1 MKNNF
6 VGRSLCVIDDFNIEE
21 RAYLFD
27 KVKQLK
33 VAMEKNNKDVLNSFR
48 IDDPDFGIYEVF
60 LEDSTRTKESFKN
73 AAKFHLT
80 KVSELAASNSSF
92 NKGESFSDTFNTL
105 AGYSNS
111 IFIIRS
117 KVEGVCAHLEN
128 QCSQFAK
135 RNNLIKP
142 SFINAGDGKHEHPT
156 QELLDEY
163 TFLEDNDFNYD
174 DIHIALVG
182 DLFHGR
188 TVHSKANG
196 LKIFKNVTI
205 DLVAPKEL
213 SMPEIYIDVMKDNG
227 FNVNIYSSIEE
238 YLNNNKIANKWY
250 FTRPQ
255 LERMGEQILK
265 RQNELRASIT
275 FRKEFIE
282 KLPEDTKFYHPLPRH
297 KVTPTIPIFLDK
309 TSLNGWEKQSING
322 MFVRIILLGMLG
334 GSLGDDFNLKH
345 EIKPKYIDEEYIFRV
360 DTAARSKK
368 KKDYS
373 EGVNPINTGLVIDH
387 ICKGD
392 SPKEIREHMALISRV
407 MEIDDSKGGEWVSMG
422 SDNKYKGILFR
433 PGNKNFSR
441 KELKRLAAIA
451 PGCTL
456 NIIKDNVVVEK
467 YRTTMPPRIYNFENM
482 CCKNEA
488 CISNPAQGESVEAM
502 FFRTKDHKFICNY
515 CGKAH
520 SFKNI
525 FK

>member
-1 MKNNF
+1 MENYF
-6 VGRSLCVIDDFNIEE
+6 VGRSLCVIDDFSIDE
-21 RAYLFD
+21 RAFLFN
-27 KVKQLK
+27 KVKELK
-33 VAMEKNNKDVLNSFR
+33 KAMLNNEKDKLKSFR
-48 IDDPDFGIYEVF
+48 INDPDFGIYEVF

-92 NKGESFSDTFNTL
+92 NKGESYSDTFNTL

-128 QCSQFAK
+128 ECSQFAK

-163 TFLEDNDFNYD
+163 TFLEDNDFDYNN
-174 DIHIALVG
+174 IHIALVG

-196 LKIFKNVTI
+196 LKIFNNVTI
-205 DLVAPKEL
+205 DLVAPPEL
-213 SMPEIYIDVMKDNG
+213 AMPDTYVNIMKDNN
-227 FNVNIYSSIEE
+227 FNVNIFSSIEE
-238 YLNNNKIANKWY
+238 YLDSENIADKWY

-265 RQNELRASIT
+265 RQNELRKSIT
-275 FRKEFIE
+275 FRKEYIN
-282 KLPEDTKFYHPLPRH
+282 KLPKNTKFYHPLPRH
-297 KVTPTIPIFLDK
+297 KLTPTIPTFLDK

-322 MFVRIILLGMLG
+322 MYVRIILLGMLG
-334 GSLGDDFNLKH
+334 GALGDDYSFKNKR
-345 EIKPKYIDEEYIFRV
+345 ESKYIDEEYIFKV
-360 DTAARSKK
+360 DTNNGAKK

-373 EGVNPINTGLVIDH
+373 EGVNPINSGIVIDH

-392 SPKEIREHMALISRV
+392 TPKEIREHMALISRI
-407 MEIDDSKGGEWVSMG
+407 MDIDDSKGGEWVSMG

-433 PGNKNFSR
+433 PGNKTFTR

-488 CISNPAQGESVEAM
+488 CISNPAQGEGVEAM
-502 FFRTKDHKFICNY
+502 FFRTKDHKFICSY

-520 SFKNI
+520 SFKDI